1 MLITDIISNVKVYGL
16 SDAVKGSKYPMSVNV
31 DSLNDEI
38 TKTVVSLA
46 QSGTGEGH
54 DQFLT
59 GITVVFDLT
68 FTNKAWVEA
77 ERYRFFNFISS
88 QSTMHRMA
96 RFDLDKQYIKYVDD
110 RIISIMKEKV
120 DEYNKL
126 LAENKTNPALN
137 SILKEKYL
145 ELLYSNP
152 SGFRIT
158 AKMITNYRQLK
169 TMYKQRRNHR
179 LPEWQVFCDWIET
192 LPESYLITGKN

>member
-1 MLITDIISNVKVYGL
+1 
-16 SDAVKGSKYPMSVNV
+16 
-31 DSLNDEI
+31 
-38 TKTVVSLA
+38 
-46 QSGTGEGH
+46 
-54 DQFLT
+54 
-59 GITVVFDLT
+59 
-68 FTNKAWVEA
+68 
-77 ERYRFFNFISS
+77 
-88 QSTMHRMA
+88 MHRMA

-137 SILKEKYL
+137 SVLKEKYL

-158 AKMITNYRQLK
+158 AKMVTNYRQLK

-179 LPEWQVFCDWIET
+179 LPESVIGLKLYQNHI
-192 LPESYLITGKN
+192 

>member
-1 MLITDIISNVKVYGL
+1 MLITDVISNVKVYGL

-137 SILKEKYL
+137 SVLKEKYL